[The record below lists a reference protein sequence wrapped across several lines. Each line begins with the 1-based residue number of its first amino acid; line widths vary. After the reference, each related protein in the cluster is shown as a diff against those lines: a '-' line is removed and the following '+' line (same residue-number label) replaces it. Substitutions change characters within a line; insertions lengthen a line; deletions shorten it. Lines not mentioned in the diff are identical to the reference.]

1 MPQSATVRRRA
12 LLLCVALLASCG
24 DDGGPASP
32 VTTATSA
39 PATTSTTAPS
49 VVPPPAPVDPLGGY
63 VAPAIEWSPCGS
75 GSECGSLAV
84 PLDWD
89 LPSGP
94 TIGVFVVRT
103 PAADADR
110 RIGALVVNPGGPG
123 ASGVDFAWG
132 GGPYAGTALGERY
145 DVVSWDP
152 RGVGGS
158 APLECGG
165 RAVERFLRLDSDPDD
180 AAEQAALDSGAEAI
194 ALDCAARDGDVLPHV
209 GTDDVARDL
218 EALRRTLGVPVAYH
232 GFSYGTLIG
241 LRHAALFP
249 GALARM
255 VLDAVVDPTASLAD
269 LLRSQA
275 TATEATLAG
284 LLGDRLADWDELA
297 RRVETAP
304 VPADDGRSLGP
315 ADVSTAGF
323 RAGYAEQYG
332 EVLRDGLADA
342 LDGDGTLLL
351 GLADDYRAFGSFTA
365 YQAVSCVDSAHPIG
379 PAAWAAFAA
388 EVEALAPRLGPG
400 VANEMLPCAYW
411 PVAPSPVTG
420 PVRAEG
426 SGPILVVGT
435 TGDPITPL
443 AQAQRVAAM
452 LADGHLLVHEGGG
465 HGAYGSN
472 RCVDEAVERY
482 LVDGVVPDAGTRC

>member
-32 VTTATSA
+32 GTTAPLSPTT
-39 PATTSTTAPS
+39 TTSTAVTAAS
-49 VVPPPAPVDPLGGY
+49 PADPLGGY
-63 VAPAIEWSPCGS
+63 VAPTIEWSPCGS
-75 GSECGSLAV
+75 GSDCGWLVV

-89 LPSGP
+89 VPSGP
-94 TIGVFVVRT
+94 TIGVFVVST
-103 PAADADR
+103 PAADPDR

-123 ASGVDFAWG
+123 ASGVDFARG
-132 GGPYAGTALGERY
+132 GGPYAGTALAERY
-145 DVVSWDP
+145 DVVAWDP

-165 RAVERFLRLDSDPDD
+165 AVVERFLRLDSDPDD
-180 AAEQAALDSGAEAI
+180 ADEQAALRSGAEAI
-194 ALDCAARDGDVLPHV
+194 ALDCAGRDGDVLPHV

-218 EALRRTLGVPVAYH
+218 EALRRALGVPVAYH

-241 LRHAALFP
+241 LRHASLFP

-269 LLRSQA
+269 LLRRQA
-275 TATEATLAG
+275 TATEATLTR
-284 LLGDRLADWDELA
+284 LLGDRLANWDELA

-304 VPADDGRSLGP
+304 VPAEDGRSLRP

-351 GLADDYRAFGSFTA
+351 RLADDYRAFGSFTA
-365 YQAVSCVDSAHPIG
+365 YQAVSCVDSTHPIG

-411 PVAPSPVTG
+411 PVAPAPVTG

-443 AQAQRVAAM
+443 AQAERVAEA
-452 LADGHLLVHEGGG
+452 LADGHLLVHEGDG

-472 RCVDEAVERY
+472 GCVREAVERY